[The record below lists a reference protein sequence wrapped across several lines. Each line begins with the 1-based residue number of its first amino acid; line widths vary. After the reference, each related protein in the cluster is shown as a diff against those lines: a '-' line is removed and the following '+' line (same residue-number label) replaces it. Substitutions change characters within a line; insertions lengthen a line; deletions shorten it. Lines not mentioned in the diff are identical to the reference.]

1 IQLMSEPGRYFTS
14 ESTMLICNIIARRTH
29 NKDYSSEEE
38 EEVECHTRITKE
50 EDEKDLIRKAD
61 ILYYI
66 NDGIYGTFNAI
77 IFDQKLF
84 YVNYMRKDMKKE
96 EEQEYKSVIFGP
108 TCDGIDCIS
117 NSISLP
123 LLNIGDYLWFSNV
136 GSYTNSCATSF
147 NGFKTKKYFFIWRS

>member
-1 IQLMSEPGRYFTS
+1 MSEPGRYFTS

-38 EEVECHTRITKE
+38 LECHTQIMKE
-50 EDEKDLIRKAD
+50 DDEKYLIRNAE

-84 YVNYMRKDMKKE
+84 FVNYMRKDMKRENEEE
-96 EEQEYKSVIFGP
+96 EEQEYKSVLFGP
-108 TCDGIDCIS
+108 TCDGIDCIA

-136 GSYTNSCATSF
+136 GSYTNSCASNF
-147 NGFKTKKYFFIWRS
+147 NGFKIKKYFFIWKS

>member
-1 IQLMSEPGRYFTS
+1 MSEPGRYFTS

-38 EEVECHTRITKE
+38 LECHTQIMKE
-50 EDEKDLIRKAD
+50 DDEKYLIRNAE

-84 YVNYMRKDMKKE
+84 FVNYMRKDMKRENEE
-96 EEQEYKSVIFGP
+96 EEQEYKSVLFGP
-108 TCDGIDCIS
+108 TCDGIDCIA

-136 GSYTNSCATSF
+136 GSYTNSCASNF
-147 NGFKTKKYFFIWRS
+147 NGFKIKKYFFIWKS